1 MFGKPPICAIIRR
14 AIMSTYQIQL
24 AVFEGP
30 LDLLLHLVEREEL
43 DITTI
48 ALAQVTDQY
57 LAYLGELER
66 RQASELAEFLVIA
79 AKLLLIKSRALLP
92 RPPVLSPEEED
103 VGEDLVRQLQ
113 AYKRFKEIAKL
124 LHEREQQG
132 LHSYVR
138 VAPRPR
144 LEPLL
149 DTDNVSLNDL
159 LIYIQEALDALPAPP
174 VGEVVRPITVT
185 IGEQITR
192 IEGQLTRRRPVHFRE
207 FLSEATSRVE
217 IIVTLWAVLELVK
230 QKRARV
236 RQEELFGE
244 ILIEQE
250 SDDLRPDDFQPNEA
264 GADVSATSPAT

>member
-1 MFGKPPICAIIRR
+1 MT
-14 AIMSTYQIQL
+14 TYQIQL
-24 AVFEGP
+24 PVFEGP

-57 LAYLGELER
+57 LAYLAELES
-66 RQASELAEFLVIA
+66 RQVKELAEFLVVA
-79 AKLLLIKSRALLP
+79 AKLLLIKSQALLP
-92 RPPVLSPEEED
+92 RPPVLTSEEED

-113 AYKRFKEIAKL
+113 AYKRFKEIANL
-124 LHEREQQG
+124 LHEREQKG

-138 VAPRPR
+138 VASTPR
-144 LEPLL
+144 LEPQL
-149 DTDNVSLNDL
+149 DMDDVSLTDL
-159 LIYIQEALDALPAPP
+159 LVYVQEALDALPAPP
-174 VGEVVRPITVT
+174 VGEVVTPIKVT
-185 IGEQITR
+185 IDQQITR
-192 IEGQLTRRRPVHFRE
+192 IETQLARRGQVRFCE
-207 FLSEATSRVE
+207 FLSEANNRVE

-250 SDDLRPDDFQPNEA
+250 ADFQSDDFQSDEA
-264 GADVSATSPAT
+264 IHDAPATSPTA

>member
-1 MFGKPPICAIIRR
+1 
-14 AIMSTYQIQL
+14 MSTYQIQL
-24 AVFEGP
+24 PVFEGP

-43 DITTI
+43 DITTV

-57 LAYLGELER
+57 LAYLAELER
-66 RQASELAEFLVIA
+66 RRAGELAEFLVVA

-92 RPPVLSPEEED
+92 RPPALAPEEED

-113 AYKRFKEIAKL
+113 AYKHFKEIAKL
-124 LHEREQQG
+124 LHEREKEG

-138 VAPRPR
+138 VAPLPR

-149 DTDNVSLNDL
+149 DTGNVSLNDL
-159 LIYIQEALDALPAPP
+159 LIYVQEALDALPAQP
-174 VGEVVRPITVT
+174 VGEVVTPVTVT

-192 IEGQLTRRRPVHFRE
+192 IEGQLAHRRQVRFRE
-207 FLSEATSRVE
+207 FLSRATSRIE
-217 IIVTLWAVLELVK
+217 IIVTLWAVLELIK

-250 SDDLRPDDFQPNEA
+250 SDDLRSDGSQPPDSQPSEA
-264 GADVSATSPAT
+264 VADAPATSPAV

>member
-1 MFGKPPICAIIRR
+1 
-14 AIMSTYQIQL
+14 MSTYQIQL
-24 AVFEGP
+24 PVFEGP

-57 LAYLGELER
+57 LAYLAELER
-66 RQASELAEFLVIA
+66 RRVGELAEFLVVA

-92 RPPVLSPEEED
+92 RPPALSPEEED

-124 LHEREQQG
+124 LHKRERDG

-138 VAPRPR
+138 VAPVPR
-144 LEPLL
+144 LEPQI
-149 DTDNVSLNDL
+149 DTGNVSLNDL
-159 LIYIQEALDALPAPP
+159 LIYVQEALDALPAPP
-174 VGEVVRPITVT
+174 VGEVVTPVTVT
-185 IGEQITR
+185 VSEQITR
-192 IEGQLTRRRPVHFRE
+192 IEGQLVHRRQVRFRE
-207 FLSEATSRVE
+207 FLSQATSRVE

-236 RQEELFGE
+236 RQEDLFGE
-244 ILIEQE
+244 IFIEQE
-250 SDDLRPDDFQPNEA
+250 ADFQSDDFQSSEA
-264 GADVSATSPAT
+264 TSDAQATSPAA

>member
-1 MFGKPPICAIIRR
+1 
-14 AIMSTYQIQL
+14 MSTYQIRL
-24 AVFEGP
+24 PVFEGP

-57 LAYLGELER
+57 LAYIAELER
-66 RQASELAEFLVIA
+66 RQTKELAEFLVVA
-79 AKLLLIKSRALLP
+79 AKLLLIKSQALLP
-92 RPPVLSPEEED
+92 RPPTLSPEEED

-113 AYKRFKEIAKL
+113 AYKRFKEIAKQ
-124 LHEREQQG
+124 LHEREKQG

-138 VAPRPR
+138 VAPMPR
-144 LEPLL
+144 LDPQL
-149 DTDNVSLNDL
+149 DTSNVSLNNL
-159 LIYIQEALDALPAPP
+159 LSYVQEALDALPAPP
-174 VGEVVRPITVT
+174 VGKVITPVAVT
-185 IGEQITR
+185 VKDQITR
-192 IEGQLTRRRPVHFRE
+192 IEGQLTQHRRVNFRE
-207 FLSEATSRVE
+207 FLSKATSRVE

-250 SDDLRPDDFQPNEA
+250 DADLRSGDLRSGDLRS
-264 GADVSATSPAT
+264 GAIQSDGLEPSGKVGDAPTTHPKA